1 MANGA
6 HIILDCTGIVGVEG
20 SWMLSLMEQAV
31 DLSGA
36 RRVHSHIENFDGSV
50 SPIGFAAVVLLDYLI
65 AIVLALTWSL
75 SSSRQV

>member
-50 SPIGFAAVVLLDYLI
+50 SPIGFAAVVLLGAPLFR
-65 AIVLALTWSL
+65 L
-75 SSSRQV
+75 

>member
-36 RRVHSHIENFDGSV
+36 RGFTPTLRILMAVFHQLDLLPLFCLTRVMLAHT
-50 SPIGFAAVVLLDYLI
+50 LI
-65 AIVLALTWSL
+65 
-75 SSSRQV
+75 QN